1 MTMQT
6 ILHVMDHSLPVQDGY
21 SFRSLNILKSQKK
34 TGLAPVAITSPRHEA
49 SLGNSVAP
57 IGHEHIEGLFF
68 YRSGKL
74 SWNAPPILREV
85 STMRLLHRRLHQ
97 VMDTERPNLL
107 HVHSPVL
114 NVLPA
119 LFAARKRNVPVAY
132 EIRAFWEDAG
142 VDQGTYKEWG
152 VKYRLVRWLETL
164 ACQKVDQIFTI
175 CEGLKS
181 DLVKRGISAHKIQV
195 VPNAIV
201 PEDFTPQAK
210 NRSLAEKW
218 GVTNKFVFGFIGSFY
233 HYEGLDVFV
242 QAAARLAGTGLAFKL
257 LLIGGGEQKE
267 ALERQVRD
275 AGLSDRIIFTG
286 RVPHDQVPDMY
297 SLLDVLVLPR
307 KRIRLT
313 ETVTPLK
320 PLEAMA
326 MKKAIVASDVG
337 GHREMIQDGV
347 TGLLYKAEEVNSLV
361 NSLLELAENETK
373 REVLAK
379 SGYDWVTQQR
389 TWEKNAQ
396 IYRQVYARMI
406 E

>member
-34 TGLAPVAITSPRHEA
+34 MGLAPVATTSPRHEA
-49 SLGNSVAP
+49 SLGNSAAP
-57 IGHEHIEGLFF
+57 IDREHIEGLVF

-85 STMRLLHRRLHQ
+85 STMRLLHKRLRE

-119 LFAARKRNVPVAY
+119 LFAARKRNAPVAY

-142 VDQGTYKEWG
+142 VDQGSYKEWG
-152 VKYRLVRWLETL
+152 IKYRFVRWLETL
-164 ACQKVDQIFTI
+164 ACNKVDQIFTI
-175 CEGLKS
+175 CEGLKA
-181 DLVKRGISAHKIQV
+181 DLVKRGIEAHKIQV

-201 PEDFTPQAK
+201 PEDFIPQAK

-218 GVTNKFVFGFIGSFY
+218 GVVNTFVFGFIGSFY
-233 HYEGLDVFV
+233 HYEGLDLLI
-242 QAAARLAGTGLAFKL
+242 QAAAKLAGTGISFKL
-257 LLIGGGEQKE
+257 LLIGGGEQKN

-286 RVPHDQVPDMY
+286 RVPHDQVPGMY

-337 GHREMIQDGV
+337 GHRELIQDGV
-347 TGLLYKAEEVNSLV
+347 TGVLYKAEDVEALV
-361 NSLLELAENETK
+361 ASIRQLIEQGERREMLAENGFHWAVQE
-373 REVLAK
+373 
-379 SGYDWVTQQR
+379 R

-396 IYRQVYARMI
+396 IYRQMYDKLFR
-406 E
+406 

>member
-1 MTMQT
+1 MHT

-21 SFRSLNILKSQKK
+21 SFRSLNILKSEKAA
-34 TGLAPVAITSPRHEA
+34 GLVPVAVTSSRHEA
-49 SLGNSVAP
+49 SLNNKIALSDR
-57 IGHEHIEGLFF
+57 EQIEGFTF

-85 STMRLLHRRLHQ
+85 WTMRLLHKRLRQ
-97 VMDTERPNLL
+97 VMDMERPKLL

-114 NVLPA
+114 NVFPA
-119 LFAARKRNVPVAY
+119 LVAARKMHIPVAY

-142 VDQGTYKEWG
+142 VDQGSYKEWG
-152 VKYRLVRWLETL
+152 IKYRFVRWLETL
-164 ACQKVDQIFTI
+164 ACNKVDQIFTI

-181 DLVKRGISAHKIQV
+181 DLVHRGIAANKIQV

-201 PEDFTPQAK
+201 PQDFIPQAK
-210 NRSLAEKW
+210 DKFLAEKW
-218 GVTNKFVFGFIGSFY
+218 DVANSFVFGFIGSFY
-233 HYEGLDVFV
+233 HYEGLDVLI
-242 QAAARLAGTGLAFKL
+242 QAAAQLAATGFAFRL
-257 LLIGGGEQKE
+257 LLIGGGEQKDV
-267 ALERQVRD
+267 LEKQVRD

-286 RVPHDQVPDMY
+286 RVPHDQVPGMY

-326 MKKAIVASDVG
+326 MKKAVIASDVG
-337 GHREMIQDGV
+337 GHRELIKDGV
-347 TGLLYKAEEVNSLV
+347 TGVLYKAEDVDDLV
-361 NSLLELAENETK
+361 ASIRQLKEQSEKRKMLAENGFLWAI
-373 REVLAK
+373 RE
-379 SGYDWVTQQR
+379 R

-396 IYRQVYARMI
+396 IYRQAYDKMI
-406 E
+406 

>member
-1 MTMQT
+1 
-6 ILHVMDHSLPVQDGY
+6 MDHSLPVQDGY
-21 SFRSLNILKSQKK
+21 SFRSLNILKSEKEA
-34 TGLAPVAITSPRHEA
+34 GLVPVAVTSSRHEA
-49 SLGNSVAP
+49 SLDSRTTLSDREQV
-57 IGHEHIEGLFF
+57 EGLIF

-85 STMRLLHRRLHQ
+85 WTMRLLHKRLLQ
-97 VMDTERPNLL
+97 VMDTERPKLL

-119 LFAARKRNVPVAY
+119 LFAAKKQNIPIAY

-142 VDQGTYKEWG
+142 VDQGSYKEWG
-152 VKYRLVRWLETL
+152 LKYRLVRWLETL
-164 ACQKVDQIFTI
+164 ACAKVDQIFTI

-181 DLVKRGISAHKIQV
+181 DLIHRGIAASKIQV

-201 PEDFTPQAK
+201 PQDFIPQAK
-210 NRSLAEKW
+210 DKSLAEKW
-218 GVTNKFVFGFIGSFY
+218 GVADTFVLGFIGSFY
-233 HYEGLDVFV
+233 HYEGLDVLV
-242 QAAARLAGTGLAFKL
+242 QAAIRLAATGFAFKL

-267 ALERQVRD
+267 ALGRLVRE
-275 AGLSDRIIFTG
+275 AGLSGQIIFTG
-286 RVPHDQVPDMY
+286 RIPHEQVPGMY

-313 ETVTPLK
+313 EIVTPLK

-326 MKKAIVASDVG
+326 MGKAIIASDVG

-347 TGLLYKAEEVNSLV
+347 TGLLYKAEDVETLV
-361 NSLLELAENETK
+361 YCILDLAKHEEKKKMLAENGRQWVV
-373 REVLAK
+373 RE
-379 SGYDWVTQQR
+379 R

-396 IYRQVYARMI
+396 IYRQVYDRLAR
-406 E
+406 